1 MTLMEFYRKVIE
13 NVGLHISSNDMV
25 IPNEDDTT
33 PIIREGKPLALPT
46 REHLNSVYEK
56 DDDGNLIVTKT
67 LFNPLAEDIVKGD
80 TSSLKAIKDFVE
92 SRLGFTIAG
101 VGELLLMLAA
111 NKDLQGKTSLK
122 INKFLSSITEAQNT
136 GIKKLVD
143 DKTIENWQKL
153 FSNSIDTTTPFIS
166 IFLKKKSKYKGVEY
180 NRLAVLNSGVYDE
193 LINADKDPTV
203 LNVKLRN
210 KDVTIFKLIF
220 KYLLEDLD
228 DNSTVVLGSND
239 QDSPAFISL
248 FKLYLNIMD
257 RCQSILKDLEGID
270 EELYDDL
277 RIKYLLDSSILDNI
291 SVFKQEL
298 IQLPNDNDIN
308 RDMVQKSR
316 LQMPTAQLNTQGPAK
331 TVVTPQA
338 QPVYQQPNAPYPT
351 EIQPL
356 QQPAVSSDPMSRVAF
371 NNMFAQPQ
379 VAVQP
384 QYYPQPQSELIPG
397 YNGGNSLIPGYNPN
411 IGYQPQSSIN
421 TGTTFVMPATNNMN
435 YTPYGSPTPQPQGKW
450 I

>member
-13 NVGLHISSNDMV
+13 NVGLYISSNDMI
-25 IPNEDDTT
+25 IPDEDDTT
-33 PIIREGKPLALPT
+33 PVMRDGKPLVLPT
-46 REHLNSVYEK
+46 KEHLNSVYEK
-56 DDDGNLIVTKT
+56 DDDGNLVITKT

-80 TSSLKAIKDFVE
+80 TTSLKAVKDFVE
-92 SRLGFTIAG
+92 TRLGYTIAG
-101 VGELLLMLAA
+101 IGELLLILAA
-111 NKDLQGKTSLK
+111 DKTLQGKTSLK

-143 DKTIENWQKL
+143 DKTIDNWQKL
-153 FSNSIDTTTPFIS
+153 YDNSIDTSTTFVS
-166 IFLKKKSKYKGVEY
+166 IFLKKKGKYKGVEY

-193 LINADKDPTV
+193 LNNADKDPTI

-228 DNSTVVLGSND
+228 ENSTVTLGSND
-239 QDSPAFISL
+239 QDSPAFIAL
-248 FKLYLNIMD
+248 FKLYLNIMN

-270 EELYDDL
+270 DEAYDNL
-277 RIKYLLDSSILDNI
+277 RIKYLLDSSTLDNI

-308 RDMVQKSR
+308 RGMIQKSR
-316 LQMPTAQLNTQGPAK
+316 LQMPTAQLSTQGPAK
-331 TVVTPQA
+331 TVVTPQS
-338 QPVYQQPNAPYPT
+338 QPVYQQPNTPYPT

-356 QQPAVSSDPMSRVAF
+356 QQPAMSSDPMSRVAF

-379 VAVQP
+379 MPAQ
-384 QYYPQPQSELIPG
+384 QAYYPQQQSELIPG
-397 YNGGNSLIPGYNPN
+397 YNSGNSLIPGYNPN
-411 IGYQPQSSIN
+411 MVYQQPNVNNSN
-421 TGTTFVMPATNNMN
+421 GTFVIPATNNMN